1 MATAKKTP
9 AKGETKEPKAPKA
22 PKAAAAAAAPVAT
35 PAASPPAADPAA
47 AATEP
52 ADKGKWT
59 PYEIV
64 DGETKP
70 YVSPTPSA
78 EHAPEPVPCGVVRLE
93 HARALPEIIKGD
105 RGDLVP
111 GGIQSFKD
119 TDRRTMN
126 VVVRDGNLFKQEV

>member
-22 PKAAAAAAAPVAT
+22 PKAAAAAPAAT

-52 ADKGKWT
+52 ADKGKWKAF
-59 PYEIV
+59 EIV

-70 YVSPTPSA
+70 YVAPTLSA
-78 EHAPEPVPCGVVRLE
+78 EHAPGNTPTEINRLE
-93 HARALPEIIKGD
+93 SARELPEIAKGESTTQ
-105 RGDLVP
+105 VAT
-111 GGIQSFKD
+111 GIQSFKD

-126 VVVRDGNLFKQEV
+126 VVLANGVLHKQEV